1 MVMLT
6 NIPGLE
12 IPVITLLLLG
22 LSIGVLSGF
31 TGVGG
36 GFFVTPALIVMGLPV
51 TLAVGT
57 SLFWVFFNSLAGF
70 IIHRNQ
76 GNSDIKMG
84 IYIALSSLIG
94 VEVGIQLAFYMHTLG
109 VQDVAILSVSIG
121 LMTFIGAYT
130 IIESLK
136 RKDYLDQIGA
146 ERHLVS
152 YLPTASAN
160 KLRAIQ
166 LPPLVHF
173 NRSGVTVSLWII
185 LILGF
190 LIGVSTGFIG
200 TGGGF
205 IIVPALVYL
214 MGIPAVLA
222 VGTSTMPV
230 ILSSLYGGG
239 RYLLSG
245 NVVIPVALVI
255 LSTSIPGVI
264 YGASVTKYV
273 RGVTIRMVL
282 GMTILIVSAGAILKL
297 GWFVFDKALPLLQ
310 SLANIVTIGG
320 MLFSMGSVVLLK
332 SISKRYRMGKR
343 IPLWSESL
351 FQQHL

>member
-1 MVMLT
+1 MLT

-12 IPVITLLLLG
+12 LHVITLLLLG

-51 TLAVGT
+51 PLAVGT
-57 SLFWVFFNSLAGF
+57 SLFWVFFNSLAGS
-70 IIHRNQ
+70 IIHRNH
-76 GNSDIKMG
+76 GNSDIKLG
-84 IYIALSSLIG
+84 IYIALPSLLG
-94 VEVGIQLAFYMHTLG
+94 VEAGIQLALYMRTLG

-121 LMTFIGAYT
+121 LMTFIGVYT

-136 RKDYLDQIGA
+136 RKDYLDQIGE

-152 YLPTASAN
+152 YSPTASAR
-160 KLRAIQ
+160 KLQGIQ

-173 NRSGVTVSLWII
+173 NRSGITVSLWII
-185 LILGF
+185 LILDF
-190 LIGVSTGFIG
+190 LIGMSTGFVG

-205 IIVPALVYL
+205 IVVPALVYL

-230 ILSSLYGGG
+230 VLSSLYGAG

-245 NVVIPVALVI
+245 DVVIVVALVI
-255 LSTSIPGVI
+255 LSTSIPGVL
-264 YGASVTKYV
+264 YGASVMKYV
-273 RGVTIRMVL
+273 RGVAIRMVL

-297 GWFVFDKALPLLQ
+297 GWFVFDETLPILQ

-320 MLFSMGSVVLLK
+320 MLFSMVTVVLLK
-332 SISKRYRMGKR
+332 SVSRRYRMGKR

-351 FQQHL
+351 FQQHV